1 MTLNE
6 IKAACDIAWQE
17 KFLEL
22 AGLKIGDEVTCLFF
36 PNGGNSK
43 NSYTISVE
51 GKGIITRTEKG
62 IMVQSIE
69 QYTKSRETRVYPN
82 RPYNTKTYWKY
93 TKENLYSNLDCI
105 RLA

>member
-1 MTLNE
+1 MTLKE

-22 AGLKIGDEVTCLFF
+22 AGLKIGDEVTCMFF
-36 PNGGNSK
+36 PNKGTGK
-43 NSYTISVE
+43 ESYTTSIE
-51 GKGIITRTEKG
+51 GKGIIVRTDKG
-62 IMVQSIE
+62 IFVQSIE
-69 QYTKSRETRVYPN
+69 QYTKSRETKVYPN

-105 RLA
+105 RLT

>member
-1 MTLNE
+1 MTLKE

-22 AGLKIGDEVTCLFF
+22 AGLKIGDEVTCMFF
-36 PNGGNSK
+36 PNSGDSK
-43 NSYTISVE
+43 HSYTSSVE

-69 QYTKSRETRVYPN
+69 QYTKSHETMVYPD

-105 RLA
+105 RLT